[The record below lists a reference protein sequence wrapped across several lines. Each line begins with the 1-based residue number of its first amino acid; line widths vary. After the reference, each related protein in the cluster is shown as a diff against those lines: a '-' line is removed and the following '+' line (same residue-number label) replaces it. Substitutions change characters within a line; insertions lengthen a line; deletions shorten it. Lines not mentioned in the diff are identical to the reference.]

1 MKNRRIS
8 SPLRY
13 AIGVADEV
21 DQPPRAGVAENP
33 PWVPDVLVDD
43 RDAGVVSGQQRP
55 GTGEHDGIGVDV
67 DDAGAGLDHPGHFV
81 RAALAGQAGAE
92 VNELPDALLR
102 REARRLG
109 EALPVG
115 PGHERARLAASAV
128 TRPRRG

>member
-1 MKNRRIS
+1 M
-8 SPLRY
+8 
-13 AIGVADEV
+13 ADEV

-67 DDAGAGLDHPGHFV
+67 DDAGAGLDYPGHFV

-92 VNELPDALLR
+92 VNLTGKTHLT
-102 REARRLG
+102 
-109 EALPVG
+109 
-115 PGHERARLAASAV
+115 RARLTGTSARFMLKQFGAEQGRAGLWHCHA
-128 TRPRRG
+128 TS